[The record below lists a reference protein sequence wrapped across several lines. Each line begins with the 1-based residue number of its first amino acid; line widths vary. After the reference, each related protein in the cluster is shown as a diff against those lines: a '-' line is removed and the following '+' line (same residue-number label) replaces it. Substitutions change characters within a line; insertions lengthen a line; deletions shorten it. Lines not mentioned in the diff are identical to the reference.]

1 MTHEIISGFD
11 TLWLMLAFGVLAS
24 VPALILAK
32 IVAPRRR
39 FVNPVKFLPM
49 ECGQVPSGEGKT
61 HFMMQ
66 YYAYVIMFVVFDVM
80 AIFLYVW
87 GTSLLA
93 LPRAV
98 TLPMVAFLAVLGAA
112 MGYAMYLSGKKDIW

>member
-1 MTHEIISGFD
+1 MAEVGFD
-11 TLWLMLAFGVLAS
+11 TLWLMILFGILAS

-49 ECGQVPSGEGKT
+49 ECGQVPLGEGKAR
-61 HFMMQ
+61 FMMQ
-66 YYAYVIMFVVFDVM
+66 YYAYVIMFAVFDVM
-80 AIFLYVW
+80 TIFLYVW

-93 LPRAV
+93 LPQVV
-98 TLPMVAFLAVLGAA
+98 TIPIIVFLAILGAA

>member
-1 MTHEIISGFD
+1 MTHEVLSGFD
-11 TLWLMLAFGVLAS
+11 TLWLMLAFGLLAS
-24 VPALILAK
+24 VPILIIAK

-49 ECGQVPSGEGKT
+49 ECGQVPLGEGKA

-66 YYAYVIMFVVFDVM
+66 YYAYVIMFVVFDVIS
-80 AIFLYVW
+80 IFLYVW

-93 LPRAV
+93 LPKIV
-98 TLPMVAFLAVLGAA
+98 TLPIVAFLAILGAA

>member
-1 MTHEIISGFD
+1 MAETGFD
-11 TLWLMLAFGVLAS
+11 TLWLMILFGILAS

-49 ECGQVPSGEGKT
+49 ECGQVPLGEGKAR
-61 HFMMQ
+61 FMMQ

-80 AIFLYVW
+80 TIFLYVW

-93 LPRAV
+93 LPQVV
-98 TLPMVAFLAVLGAA
+98 TIPIIVFLAILGAA